1 MQREMDEW
9 LKQKIDEDLD
19 AWAEERMK
27 MLMES
32 EELQD
37 IHMPEDSL
45 EKLHQKI
52 NARKKKLLGRKR
64 IHMLVAAAAVM
75 TALLGVG
82 LVGSGKKVYEPKVT
96 QNARGDEVTTK
107 VENSESGYEQYDEEE
122 VCQEI
127 QEKLGALP
135 IRFKYRSMGMQLAWY
150 QVDKDA
156 GEAILE
162 YSLEN
167 DKKFHVII
175 YEKNDD
181 SRTES
186 KYDGIVLERVL
197 QDSLGE
203 EVPVYE
209 LEGSSQAVYYESS
222 FEYLNTYYEISSDV
236 EKKEFEKIIEN
247 ILIKNE

>member
-9 LKQKIDEDLD
+9 LEQKIDEDLD

-107 VENSESGYEQYDEEE
+107 VNNADLTASQYDEEA

-127 QEKLGALP
+127 QDELGVLP
-135 IRFKYRSMGMQLAWY
+135 IWFSYRPEGMELTWY
-150 QVDKDA
+150 QIDTDS

-162 YSLEN
+162 YSIGEKLL
-167 DKKFHVII
+167 HVFI
-175 YEKNDD
+175 YEKNKDN
-181 SRTES
+181 STNMQ
-186 KYDGIVLERVL
+186 YDGEIAESIAV
-197 QDSLGE
+197 DSCGI
-203 EVPVYE
+203 EVE
-209 LEGSSQAVYYESS
+209 LYQIEGSAEGSYFATD
-222 FEYLNTYYEISSDV
+222 FEYLNTYYAVSAAI
-236 EKKEFEKIIEN
+236 EKEEFQKIIEN

>member
-9 LKQKIDEDLD
+9 LEQKIDEDLD

-107 VENSESGYEQYDEEE
+107 VNNADLTASQYDEEA

-127 QEKLGALP
+127 QDELGVLP
-135 IRFKYRSMGMQLAWY
+135 IRFKYRPEGMELTWY
-150 QVDKDA
+150 QIDTDS
-156 GEAILE
+156 GEAVLE
-162 YSLEN
+162 YSIGEKLL
-167 DKKFHVII
+167 HVFI
-175 YEKNDD
+175 YEKNKDN
-181 SRTES
+181 STNMQ
-186 KYDGIVLERVL
+186 YDGENAESIAV
-197 QDSLGE
+197 DSCGI
-203 EVPVYE
+203 EVE
-209 LEGSSQAVYYESS
+209 LYQIEGSEEGSYFATD
-222 FEYLNTYYEISSDV
+222 FEYLNTYYAVSAAI
-236 EKKEFEKIIEN
+236 EKEEFQKIIEN

>member
-9 LKQKIDEDLD
+9 LEQKIDEDLD

-52 NARKKKLLGRKR
+52 NARKKRLLGRKR
-64 IHMLVAAAAVM
+64 VRMLVAVAAVM
-75 TALLGVG
+75 AALLGMG

-107 VENSESGYEQYDEEE
+107 VDNSESGYEQYDEEK

-127 QEKLGALP
+127 QDELGVLP
-135 IRFKYRSMGMQLAWY
+135 VRFKYRPEGMELTWY
-150 QVDKDA
+150 QIDTDS

-162 YSLEN
+162 YSIKN
-167 DKKFHVII
+167 NTIHVSL
-175 YEKNDD
+175 YEKNID
-181 SRTES
+181 SSIES
-186 KYDGIVLERVL
+186 QYDGNMMEKVF
-197 QDSLGE
+197 QDSSGQ
-203 EVPVYE
+203 EVTIYE
-209 LEGSSQAVYYESS
+209 LEGSAQGVYYVAV
-222 FEYLNTYYEISSDV
+222 FDYLNSYYELSSDD
-236 EKKEFEKIIEN
+236 EKEEFAKIIEN
-247 ILIKNE
+247 ILIKSE

>member
-1 MQREMDEW
+1 MDEW
-9 LKQKIDEDLD
+9 LEQKIDEDLD

-107 VENSESGYEQYDEEE
+107 VNNADLTASQYDEEV

-127 QEKLGALP
+127 QDELGVLP
-135 IRFKYRSMGMQLAWY
+135 IRFKYRPEGMELTWY
-150 QVDKDA
+150 QIDTDS
-156 GEAILE
+156 GEAVLE
-162 YSLEN
+162 YSIGEKLL
-167 DKKFHVII
+167 HVFI
-175 YEKNDD
+175 YEKNKDNSTNMQYD
-181 SRTES
+181 GENTES
-186 KYDGIVLERVL
+186 IAVDSCGI
-197 QDSLGE
+197 
-203 EVPVYE
+203 EVE
-209 LEGSSQAVYYESS
+209 LYQIEGSEEGSYFATD
-222 FEYLNTYYEISSDV
+222 FEYLNTYYAVSAAI
-236 EKKEFEKIIEN
+236 EKEEFQKIIEN

>member
-107 VENSESGYEQYDEEE
+107 VDNSESGYEQYDEEK

-127 QEKLGALP
+127 QDELGVLP
-135 IRFKYRSMGMQLAWY
+135 VRFKYRPEGMELTWY
-150 QVDKDA
+150 QIDTDS

-162 YSLEN
+162 YSIKN
-167 DKKFHVII
+167 NTIHVYIF
-175 YEKNDD
+175 ERNSD
-181 SRTES
+181 SS
-186 KYDGIVLERVL
+186 IDLQYDGEVLETDMLESV
-197 QDSLGE
+197 GVE
-203 EVPVYE
+203 MPVYRR
-209 LEGSSQAVYYESS
+209 EGSAQGSYYATV
-222 FEYLNTYYEISSDV
+222 FDYLNTSYSISADV
-236 EKKEFEKIIEN
+236 SQEEFKKIIEN
-247 ILIKNE
+247 ILIKSE

>member
-9 LKQKIDEDLD
+9 LEQKIDEDLD

-96 QNARGDEVTTK
+96 QNARGDGVTTK
-107 VENSESGYEQYDEEE
+107 INNEEMMTSQYDEEA

-127 QEKLGALP
+127 QDELGVLP
-135 IRFKYRSMGMQLAWY
+135 IQFKYRPNGMELTWY
-150 QVDKDA
+150 QIDLVT

-162 YSLEN
+162 YSVNEN
-167 DKKFHVII
+167 FIHI
-175 YEKNDD
+175 YIFEKNDN
-181 SRTES
+181 STIS
-186 KYDGIVLERVL
+186 AQYDGVVLGTETIESV
-197 QDSLGE
+197 GE
-203 EVPVYE
+203 DVPLYE
-209 LEGSSQAVYYESS
+209 IEGSSEG
-222 FEYLNTYYEISSDV
+222 TYYEITFDYLNTSYSISSAM
-236 EKKEFEKIIEN
+236 EKEEFQKIIEN

>member
-107 VENSESGYEQYDEEE
+107 VDNSESGYEQYDEEK

-127 QEKLGALP
+127 QDELGVLP
-135 IRFKYRSMGMQLAWY
+135 IRFKYRPEGMELTWY
-150 QVDKDA
+150 QIDTDS
-156 GEAILE
+156 GETILE
-162 YSLEN
+162 YSIGEKPL
-167 DKKFHVII
+167 HVFI
-175 YEKNDD
+175 YEKNKDN
-181 SRTES
+181 STNMQ
-186 KYDGIVLERVL
+186 YDGEVVESIAV
-197 QDSLGE
+197 DSCGV
-203 EVPVYE
+203 EVE
-209 LEGSSQAVYYESS
+209 LYQIEGSEEGSYFATD
-222 FEYLNTYYEISSDV
+222 FEYLNTYYAVSAAI
-236 EKKEFEKIIEN
+236 EKEEFQKIIEN
-247 ILIKNE
+247 ILIKSE

>member
-9 LKQKIDEDLD
+9 LEQKIDEDLD

-107 VENSESGYEQYDEEE
+107 VNNADLAASQYDEEA

-127 QEKLGALP
+127 QDELGVLP
-135 IRFKYRSMGMQLAWY
+135 IRFKYRPEGMELTWY
-150 QVDKDA
+150 QIDMDS

-162 YSLEN
+162 YSIKDN
-167 DKKFHVII
+167 TIHVYIF
-175 YEKNDD
+175 ERNSD
-181 SRTES
+181 SS
-186 KYDGIVLERVL
+186 IGLQYDGEVLETDMLESV
-197 QDSLGE
+197 GVE
-203 EVPVYE
+203 MPVYRR
-209 LEGSSQAVYYESS
+209 EGSAQGSYYATV
-222 FEYLNTYYEISSDV
+222 FDYLNTSYSISADV
-236 EKKEFEKIIEN
+236 SQEEFKKIIEN
-247 ILIKNE
+247 ILIKSE

>member
-9 LKQKIDEDLD
+9 LEQKIDEDLD

-75 TALLGVG
+75 TALLGAG

-96 QNARGDEVTTK
+96 QNARGDGVTTK
-107 VENSESGYEQYDEEE
+107 INNEEMMTSQYDEEA

-127 QEKLGALP
+127 QDELGVLP
-135 IRFKYRSMGMQLAWY
+135 IQFKYRPNGMELTWY
-150 QVDKDA
+150 QIDLVT

-162 YSLEN
+162 YSVNEN
-167 DKKFHVII
+167 FIHI
-175 YEKNDD
+175 YIFEKNDN
-181 SRTES
+181 STIS
-186 KYDGIVLERVL
+186 AQYDGVVLGTETIESV
-197 QDSLGE
+197 GE
-203 EVPVYE
+203 DVPLYE
-209 LEGSSQAVYYESS
+209 IEGSSEG
-222 FEYLNTYYEISSDV
+222 TYYEITFDYLNTSYSISSAM
-236 EKKEFEKIIEN
+236 EKEEFQKIIEN
-247 ILIKNE
+247 ILIKSE

>member
-9 LKQKIDEDLD
+9 LEQKIDEDLD

-107 VENSESGYEQYDEEE
+107 INNEEMMTSQYDEEA

-127 QEKLGALP
+127 QDELGVLP
-135 IRFKYRSMGMQLAWY
+135 IQFKYRPNGMELTWY
-150 QVDKDA
+150 QIDLVT

-162 YSLEN
+162 YSVNEN
-167 DKKFHVII
+167 FIHI
-175 YEKNDD
+175 YIFEKNDN
-181 SRTES
+181 STIS
-186 KYDGIVLERVL
+186 AQYDGVVLGTETIESV
-197 QDSLGE
+197 GE
-203 EVPVYE
+203 DVPLYE
-209 LEGSSQAVYYESS
+209 IEGSSEG
-222 FEYLNTYYEISSDV
+222 TYYEITFDYLNISYSISSAM
-236 EKKEFEKIIEN
+236 EKEEFQKIIEN
-247 ILIKNE
+247 ILIKSE

>member
-9 LKQKIDEDLD
+9 LEQKIDEDLD

-96 QNARGDEVTTK
+96 QNARGDEVTMK
-107 VENSESGYEQYDEEE
+107 VNNADLAASQYDEEA

-127 QEKLGALP
+127 QDELGVLP
-135 IRFKYRSMGMQLAWY
+135 IRFKYRPEGMELTWY
-150 QVDKDA
+150 QIDMDS

-162 YSLEN
+162 YSIKDN
-167 DKKFHVII
+167 TIHVYIF
-175 YEKNDD
+175 ERNSD
-181 SRTES
+181 SS
-186 KYDGIVLERVL
+186 IGLQYDGEVLETDMLESV
-197 QDSLGE
+197 GVE
-203 EVPVYE
+203 MPVYRR
-209 LEGSSQAVYYESS
+209 EGSAQGSYYATV
-222 FEYLNTYYEISSDV
+222 FDYLNTSYSISADV
-236 EKKEFEKIIEN
+236 SQEEFKKIIEN
-247 ILIKNE
+247 ILIKSE

>member
-9 LKQKIDEDLD
+9 LEQKIDEDLD

-127 QEKLGALP
+127 QDELGVLP
-135 IRFKYRSMGMQLAWY
+135 IRFKYRPEGMELTWCQIDTDL
-150 QVDKDA
+150 
-156 GEAILE
+156 GEAVLE
-162 YSLEN
+162 YSIKDN
-167 DKKFHVII
+167 TIHVYIF
-175 YEKNDD
+175 EKNSD
-181 SRTES
+181 SS
-186 KYDGIVLERVL
+186 IDLQYDGEVLETDMLESV
-197 QDSLGE
+197 GVE
-203 EVPVYE
+203 MPVYRR
-209 LEGSSQAVYYESS
+209 EGSAQGNYYATV
-222 FEYLNTYYEISSDV
+222 FDYLNTSYSISADV
-236 EKKEFEKIIEN
+236 SEEEFKKIIEN
-247 ILIKNE
+247 ILIKSE

>member
-107 VENSESGYEQYDEEE
+107 INNEEMMASQYDEEA
-122 VCQEI
+122 VCPEI
-127 QEKLGALP
+127 QDKLGVLP
-135 IRFKYRSMGMQLAWY
+135 IRFGYRPQGMQLSWY
-150 QVDKDA
+150 QIDESI

-162 YSLEN
+162 YSIN
-167 DKKFHVII
+167 DVLIHVYIF
-175 YEKNDD
+175 EKNED
-181 SRTES
+181 STIGS
-186 KYDGIVLERVL
+186 QYDGVVLETDLIESV
-197 QDSLGE
+197 GE
-203 EVPVYE
+203 EVSLYE
-209 LEGSSQAVYYESS
+209 IKGSSEGSYYETV
-222 FEYLNTYYEISSDV
+222 FDYLNTSYSISSTI
-236 EKKEFEKIIEN
+236 EKEIFRKLIEN
-247 ILIKNE
+247 IAIKSE

>member
-9 LKQKIDEDLD
+9 LEQKIDEDLD

-107 VENSESGYEQYDEEE
+107 VDNSESGYEQYDEEK

-127 QEKLGALP
+127 QDELGVLP
-135 IRFKYRSMGMQLAWY
+135 VRFKYRPEGMQLVSY
-150 QVDKDA
+150 DISQVI
-156 GEAILE
+156 GEVILE
-162 YSLEN
+162 YSINN
-167 DKKFHVII
+167 DYIHVYIF
-175 YEKNDD
+175 EKNEN
-181 SRTES
+181 STIS
-186 KYDGIVLERVL
+186 SQYDGVVLEVETIE
-197 QDSLGE
+197 SVGE
-203 EVPVYE
+203 EVPLYE
-209 LEGSSQAVYYESS
+209 IEGSSEG
-222 FEYLNTYYEISSDV
+222 TYYEITFDYLNTTYAISSTM
-236 EKKEFEKIIEN
+236 KKEDFEKIIEN
-247 ILIKNE
+247 ILIKSE

>member
-96 QNARGDEVTTK
+96 QNIRGDEVTTK

-127 QEKLGALP
+127 QDKLGVLP
-135 IRFKYRSMGMQLAWY
+135 IRFGYELKGMQLTWY
-150 QVDKDA
+150 QIDENA
-156 GEAILE
+156 GEAVLE
-162 YSLEN
+162 YSIN
-167 DKKFHVII
+167 DRMLHVSI
-175 YEKNDD
+175 YEKNAN
-181 SRTES
+181 SSIES
-186 KYDGIVLERVL
+186 QYDGTILENIL
-197 QDSLGE
+197 QESLGR
-203 EVPVYE
+203 EVSVYE
-209 LEGSSQAVYYESS
+209 LEGSVQGVYYATS
-222 FEYLNTYYEISSDV
+222 FEYLNTYYEVSSDI
-236 EKKEFEKIIEN
+236 EKEEFGKIIEN
-247 ILIKNE
+247 IIIKNE

>member
-96 QNARGDEVTTK
+96 QNTRGDEVTTK
-107 VENSESGYEQYDEEE
+107 INNEEMMTSQYDEEA

-127 QEKLGALP
+127 QDELGVLP
-135 IRFKYRSMGMQLAWY
+135 IQFKYRPNGMELTWY
-150 QVDKDA
+150 QIDLVT

-162 YSLEN
+162 YSVNEN
-167 DKKFHVII
+167 FIHI
-175 YEKNDD
+175 YIFEKNDN
-181 SRTES
+181 STIS
-186 KYDGIVLERVL
+186 AQYDGVVLGTETIESV
-197 QDSLGE
+197 GE
-203 EVPVYE
+203 DVPLYE
-209 LEGSSQAVYYESS
+209 IEGSSEG
-222 FEYLNTYYEISSDV
+222 TYYEITFDYLNTSYSISSAM
-236 EKKEFEKIIEN
+236 EKEEFQKIIEN
-247 ILIKNE
+247 ILIKSE

>member
-9 LKQKIDEDLD
+9 LEQKIDEDLD

-107 VENSESGYEQYDEEE
+107 INNEEMMTSQYDEEA

-127 QEKLGALP
+127 QDELGVLP
-135 IRFKYRSMGMQLAWY
+135 IQFKYRPNGMELTWY
-150 QVDKDA
+150 QIDLVT

-162 YSLEN
+162 YYVNEN
-167 DKKFHVII
+167 FIHI
-175 YEKNDD
+175 YIFEKNDN
-181 SRTES
+181 STIS
-186 KYDGIVLERVL
+186 AQYDGVVLGTETIESV
-197 QDSLGE
+197 GE
-203 EVPVYE
+203 DVPLYE
-209 LEGSSQAVYYESS
+209 IEGSSEG
-222 FEYLNTYYEISSDV
+222 TYYEITFDYLNTSYSISSAM
-236 EKKEFEKIIEN
+236 EKEEFQKIIEN
-247 ILIKNE
+247 ILIKSE

>member
-9 LKQKIDEDLD
+9 LEQKIDEDLD

-107 VENSESGYEQYDEEE
+107 VDNSESGYEQYDEEK

-127 QEKLGALP
+127 QDELGVLP
-135 IRFKYRSMGMQLAWY
+135 VRFKYRPEGMQLVSY
-150 QVDKDA
+150 DISQVI
-156 GEAILE
+156 GEVILE
-162 YSLEN
+162 YSINN
-167 DKKFHVII
+167 DYIHVYIF
-175 YEKNDD
+175 EKNEN
-181 SRTES
+181 STIGS
-186 KYDGIVLERVL
+186 QYDGVVLEVETIE
-197 QDSLGE
+197 SVGE
-203 EVPVYE
+203 EVPLYE
-209 LEGSSQAVYYESS
+209 IEGSSEG
-222 FEYLNTYYEISSDV
+222 TYYEITFYYLNTTYAISSTM
-236 EKKEFEKIIEN
+236 KKEDF
-247 ILIKNE
+247 

>member
-9 LKQKIDEDLD
+9 LEQKIDEDLD

-127 QEKLGALP
+127 QDKLGVLP
-135 IRFKYRSMGMQLAWY
+135 IRFGYELKGMQLTWY
-150 QVDKDA
+150 QIDTDS
-156 GEAILE
+156 GEAVLE
-162 YSLEN
+162 YSIGEKLL
-167 DKKFHVII
+167 HVFI
-175 YEKNDD
+175 YEKNKDN
-181 SRTES
+181 STNMQ
-186 KYDGIVLERVL
+186 YDG
-197 QDSLGE
+197 
-203 EVPVYE
+203 EV
-209 LEGSSQAVYYESS
+209 EGSIAVDSCGIEVELYQIEGSAEGSYFATD
-222 FEYLNTYYEISSDV
+222 FEYLNTYYAVSAAI
-236 EKKEFEKIIEN
+236 EKEEFQKIIEN

>member
-9 LKQKIDEDLD
+9 LEQKIDEDLD

-96 QNARGDEVTTK
+96 QNARGDEVATA
-107 VENSESGYEQYDEEE
+107 VENTDYVNQKYDEEA

-127 QEKLGALP
+127 QDELGVLP
-135 IRFKYRSMGMQLAWY
+135 IRFKYRPKNMNLTWY
-150 QVDKDA
+150 EINEDM

-162 YSLEN
+162 YSMG
-167 DKKFHVII
+167 DKLLHVCI

-181 SRTES
+181 STVGTQ
-186 KYDGIVLERVL
+186 YDGIVLKTEVL
-197 QDSLGE
+197 DSE
-203 EVPVYE
+203 AIEIPIYVI
-209 LEGSSQAVYYESS
+209 EGSDNGSYYAAS
-222 FEYLNTYYEISSDV
+222 FDYLNTYYSVSADV
-236 EKKEFEKIIEN
+236 EETEFEKIIEN
-247 ILIKNE
+247 ILIKSE

>member
-64 IHMLVAAAAVM
+64 IHMLVAAVAVM

-107 VENSESGYEQYDEEE
+107 VDNSESGYEQYDEEK

-127 QEKLGALP
+127 QDELGVLP
-135 IRFKYRSMGMQLAWY
+135 VRFKYRPEGMQLVSY
-150 QVDKDA
+150 DISQVI
-156 GEAILE
+156 GEVILE
-162 YSLEN
+162 YSINN
-167 DKKFHVII
+167 DYIHVYIF
-175 YEKNDD
+175 EKNEN
-181 SRTES
+181 STIS
-186 KYDGIVLERVL
+186 SQYDGVVLEVETIE
-197 QDSLGE
+197 SVGE
-203 EVPVYE
+203 EVPLYE
-209 LEGSSQAVYYESS
+209 IEGSSEG
-222 FEYLNTYYEISSDV
+222 TYYEITFDYLNTTYAISSTM
-236 EKKEFEKIIEN
+236 KKEDFEKIIEN
-247 ILIKNE
+247 ILIKSE

>member
-9 LKQKIDEDLD
+9 LEQKIDEDLD

-127 QEKLGALP
+127 QDKLGVLP
-135 IRFKYRSMGMQLAWY
+135 IRFGYELKGMQLTWY
-150 QVDKDA
+150 QIDTDS
-156 GEAILE
+156 GEAVLE
-162 YSLEN
+162 YSIGEKLL
-167 DKKFHVII
+167 HVFI
-175 YEKNDD
+175 YEKNKDN
-181 SRTES
+181 STNMQ
-186 KYDGIVLERVL
+186 YDG
-197 QDSLGE
+197 
-203 EVPVYE
+203 EV
-209 LEGSSQAVYYESS
+209 EGSVAVDSCGIEVELYQIEGSAEGSYFATD
-222 FEYLNTYYEISSDV
+222 FEYLNTYYAVSAAI
-236 EKKEFEKIIEN
+236 EKEEFQKIIEN

>member
-107 VENSESGYEQYDEEE
+107 VNNADLTASQYDEEA

-127 QEKLGALP
+127 QDDLGVLP
-135 IRFKYRSMGMQLAWY
+135 IRFKYRPKNMNLTWY
-150 QVDKDA
+150 EINEDM

-162 YSLEN
+162 YSMG
-167 DKKFHVII
+167 DKLLHVYI

-181 SRTES
+181 SAVGTQ
-186 KYDGIVLERVL
+186 YDGIVLKKEVL
-197 QDSLGE
+197 DSVAIE
-203 EVPVYE
+203 IPIYMI
-209 LEGSSQAVYYESS
+209 EGSDNGSYYAAS
-222 FEYLNTYYEISSDV
+222 FDYLNTYYSVSADIE
-236 EKKEFEKIIEN
+236 ETEFEKIIEN
-247 ILIKNE
+247 ILIKSE

>member
-9 LKQKIDEDLD
+9 LEQKIDEDLD

-96 QNARGDEVTTK
+96 QNARGDEVATA
-107 VENSESGYEQYDEEE
+107 VENADHVDQQYDEEA

-127 QEKLGALP
+127 QDELGVLPIWFSYRPEGMKLTWYQIDTDSGEAVLEYAIGEKLL
-135 IRFKYRSMGMQLAWY
+135 
-150 QVDKDA
+150 
-156 GEAILE
+156 
-162 YSLEN
+162 
-167 DKKFHVII
+167 HVFI
-175 YEKNDD
+175 YEKNKDN
-181 SRTES
+181 STNMQ
-186 KYDGIVLERVL
+186 YDGETAESITVG
-197 QDSLGE
+197 SCGI
-203 EVPVYE
+203 EVE
-209 LEGSSQAVYYESS
+209 LYRIEGSVEGSYFATD
-222 FEYLNTYYEISSDV
+222 FEYLNTYYAVSAAI
-236 EKKEFEKIIEN
+236 EKEEFQKIIEN
-247 ILIKNE
+247 ILIKSE

>member
-1 MQREMDEW
+1 ME
-9 LKQKIDEDLD
+9 QKIDEDLD

-107 VENSESGYEQYDEEE
+107 VDNSESGYEQYDEEK

-127 QEKLGALP
+127 QDELGVLP
-135 IRFKYRSMGMQLAWY
+135 VRFKYRPEGMQLVSY
-150 QVDKDA
+150 DISQVI
-156 GEAILE
+156 GEVILE
-162 YSLEN
+162 YSINN
-167 DKKFHVII
+167 DYIHVYIF
-175 YEKNDD
+175 EKNEN
-181 SRTES
+181 STIS
-186 KYDGIVLERVL
+186 SQYDGVVLEVETIE
-197 QDSLGE
+197 SVGE
-203 EVPVYE
+203 EVPLYE
-209 LEGSSQAVYYESS
+209 IEGSSEG
-222 FEYLNTYYEISSDV
+222 TYYEITFDYLNTTYAISSTM
-236 EKKEFEKIIEN
+236 KKEDFEKIIEN
-247 ILIKNE
+247 ILIKSE

>member
-9 LKQKIDEDLD
+9 LEQKIDEDLD

-82 LVGSGKKVYEPKVT
+82 LVGSGKKVYEPKIT

-127 QEKLGALP
+127 QDKLGVLP
-135 IRFKYRSMGMQLAWY
+135 IRFGYELKGMQLTWY
-150 QVDKDA
+150 QIDTDS
-156 GEAILE
+156 GEAVLE
-162 YSLEN
+162 YSIGEKLL
-167 DKKFHVII
+167 HVFI
-175 YEKNDD
+175 YEKNKDN
-181 SRTES
+181 STNMQ
-186 KYDGIVLERVL
+186 YDG
-197 QDSLGE
+197 
-203 EVPVYE
+203 EV
-209 LEGSSQAVYYESS
+209 EGSVAVDSCGIEVELYQIEGSAEGSYFATD
-222 FEYLNTYYEISSDV
+222 FEYLNTYYAVSAAI
-236 EKKEFEKIIEN
+236 EKEEFQKIIEN

>member
-82 LVGSGKKVYEPKVT
+82 LVGSGKKVYEPKVI
-96 QNARGDEVTTK
+96 QNARGDEVSTA
-107 VENSESGYEQYDEEE
+107 VENADHVEQQYDEEA

-127 QEKLGALP
+127 QDELGVLP
-135 IRFKYRSMGMQLAWY
+135 IRFKYRPEGMELVSYEIGNAI
-150 QVDKDA
+150 

-162 YSLEN
+162 YSIN
-167 DKKFHVII
+167 SDYIHVYIF
-175 YEKNDD
+175 EKNEN
-181 SRTES
+181 STIGS
-186 KYDGIVLERVL
+186 QYDGIVLDTETLESV
-197 QDSLGE
+197 GK
-203 EVPVYE
+203 EVDLYE
-209 LEGSSQAVYYESS
+209 IEGSSEG
-222 FEYLNTYYEISSDV
+222 TYYEITFDYLNTSYSVSSTL
-236 EKKEFEKIIEN
+236 KKEDFEKIIEN
-247 ILIKNE
+247 ILIKSE

>member
-96 QNARGDEVTTK
+96 QNARGDEVATA
-107 VENSESGYEQYDEEE
+107 VENVDHVDQQYDEEA

-127 QEKLGALP
+127 QDELGVLP
-135 IRFKYRSMGMQLAWY
+135 ILFSYRPKNMNLTWY
-150 QVDKDA
+150 EINEDM

-162 YSLEN
+162 YSME
-167 DKKFHVII
+167 DKLLHVYI

-181 SRTES
+181 STVGTQ
-186 KYDGIVLERVL
+186 YDGIVLKTEVL
-197 QDSLGE
+197 DSVDIE
-203 EVPVYE
+203 IPIYE
-209 LEGSSQAVYYESS
+209 MEGSDNGSYYAAS
-222 FEYLNTYYEISSDV
+222 FDYLNTCYSVSADV
-236 EKKEFEKIIEN
+236 EETEFEKIIEN
-247 ILIKNE
+247 IAIKSE

>member
-9 LKQKIDEDLD
+9 LEQKIDEDLD

-96 QNARGDEVTTK
+96 QNARGDGVTTK
-107 VENSESGYEQYDEEE
+107 INNEEMMTSQYDEEA

-127 QEKLGALP
+127 QDELGVLP
-135 IRFKYRSMGMQLAWY
+135 IQFKYRP
-150 QVDKDA
+150 
-156 GEAILE
+156 
-162 YSLEN
+162 N
-167 DKKFHVII
+167 
-175 YEKNDD
+175 
-181 SRTES
+181 
-186 KYDGIVLERVL
+186 GIDMV
-197 QDSLGE
+197 
-203 EVPVYE
+203 
-209 LEGSSQAVYYESS
+209 
-222 FEYLNTYYEISSDV
+222 SDRSGYR
-236 EKKEFEKIIEN
+236 
-247 ILIKNE
+247 

>member
-9 LKQKIDEDLD
+9 LEQKIDEDLD

-96 QNARGDEVTTK
+96 QNARGDEVSTA
-107 VENSESGYEQYDEEE
+107 VENADHVDQQYDEEA

-127 QEKLGALP
+127 QDELGVLP
-135 IRFKYRSMGMQLAWY
+135 IWFSYRPEGMELTWY
-150 QVDKDA
+150 QIDTDL
-156 GEAILE
+156 GEAVLE
-162 YSLEN
+162 YSIKDN
-167 DKKFHVII
+167 TIHVYIF
-175 YEKNDD
+175 EKNSD
-181 SRTES
+181 SS
-186 KYDGIVLERVL
+186 IDLQYDGEVLETDMLESV
-197 QDSLGE
+197 GVE
-203 EVPVYE
+203 MPVYRR
-209 LEGSSQAVYYESS
+209 EGSAQGSYYATV
-222 FEYLNTYYEISSDV
+222 FDYLNTSYSISADV
-236 EKKEFEKIIEN
+236 SQEEFKKIIEN
-247 ILIKNE
+247 ILIKSE

>member
-9 LKQKIDEDLD
+9 LEQKIDEDLD

-107 VENSESGYEQYDEEE
+107 VNNADLAASQYDEEA

-127 QEKLGALP
+127 QDELGVLP
-135 IRFKYRSMGMQLAWY
+135 IRFKYRPEGMELTWY
-150 QVDKDA
+150 QIDMDS

-162 YSLEN
+162 YSIKDN
-167 DKKFHVII
+167 TIHVYIF
-175 YEKNDD
+175 ERNSD
-181 SRTES
+181 SS
-186 KYDGIVLERVL
+186 IGLQYDGEVLETDMLESV
-197 QDSLGE
+197 GVE
-203 EVPVYE
+203 MPVYRR
-209 LEGSSQAVYYESS
+209 EGSAQGSYYATV
-222 FEYLNTYYEISSDV
+222 FDYLNTSYSISADV
-236 EKKEFEKIIEN
+236 SKEEFKKIIEN
-247 ILIKNE
+247 ILIKSE

>member
-9 LKQKIDEDLD
+9 LEQKIDEDLD

-37 IHMPEDSL
+37 IHMPGDSL

-107 VENSESGYEQYDEEE
+107 VNNADLTASQYDEEV
-122 VCQEI
+122 VC
-127 QEKLGALP
+127 
-135 IRFKYRSMGMQLAWY
+135 
-150 QVDKDA
+150 
-156 GEAILE
+156 
-162 YSLEN
+162 
-167 DKKFHVII
+167 
-175 YEKNDD
+175 
-181 SRTES
+181 
-186 KYDGIVLERVL
+186 
-197 QDSLGE
+197 
-203 EVPVYE
+203 
-209 LEGSSQAVYYESS
+209 
-222 FEYLNTYYEISSDV
+222 
-236 EKKEFEKIIEN
+236 
-247 ILIKNE
+247 